1 MTLRYKPP
9 AASDLAME
17 QWRRAGSPGYRPEAQ
32 QYTWEQLHSLP
43 EARRRDAQGN
53 IGADFSGSSVYRDW
67 QDRANRNSAAERA
80 SFDAWYRNA
89 PSSGP
94 QSFRPGLPP
103 AQGSPNSDMAAW
115 STPEAAREAL
125 GGRPVVQF
133 GPGSYGG
140 QGGEP
145 MGPRPQQP
153 QGGVYGQSPF
163 SPLMTQ
169 PGSSQQQSNQF
180 GQPFNYL
187 GWLQQGRP
195 DSGQAAWQAAGSPKS
210 RPQGG
215 AGEETVPY
223 NWNRDTNNYY
233 GLGSRE
239 AWKAAGSPKSFRPG
253 QAQPIEPAFGGT
265 PYGAPSPWGDVF
277 QRPPPAPGYGADG
290 YGGGAQP
297 SQRPGFPD
305 RDRDGIDDRQQSSPA
320 DFKQPDGVTAA
331 VMKRAPTGKTWAEY
345 SSQFPSWAAHE
356 AKQKA
361 DQEARQK
368 RSQELAERVRYMN
381 DQAAA
386 TSQARGIPYNP
397 PAATGSPPAQ
407 QGSWTDLMRQY
418 ETLSST
424 PRDGEKAPRGRD
436 AAFQETFS
444 DASSSGA
451 YRPDQLETFKNRY
464 EQNLQA
470 DRLRAARMSQ
480 AQQPAAA
487 PASPPRFSDYF
498 RGDGS
503 YDYAAATE
511 AGKAYQRARVNSPE
525 NQKWLK
531 SQTPANRRVYSLL
544 QNLY

>member
-1 MTLRYKPP
+1 MTTRYKPHLDP
-9 AASDLAME
+9 ARTAASDLAME

-32 QYTWEQLHSLP
+32 QYTWGQLHSLP

-80 SFDAWYRNA
+80 AFDAWYRNA

-103 AQGSPNSDMAAW
+103 AQGSPSSDMAAW

-163 SPLMTQ
+163 SRWMSESDYTHRT
-169 PGSSQQQSNQF
+169 QQSNQF

-187 GWLQQGRP
+187 GWLQQGKP
-195 DSGQAAWQAAGSPKS
+195 ESGQAAWLAAGSPKS

-223 NWNRDTNNYY
+223 HWNRDTNNYY
-233 GLGSRE
+233 GLGSKE
-239 AWKAAGSPKSFRPG
+239 AWQAAGSPKSFRPG

-277 QRPPPAPGYGADG
+277 QRPPPVPGYGADG

-320 DFKQPDGVTAA
+320 DFKQPDGITAA
-331 VMKRAPTGKTWAEY
+331 VMNRAPTGKTWAEY

-361 DQEARQK
+361 GQEARQK
-368 RSQELAERVRYMN
+368 RSQEMAERVRYMN

-386 TSQARGIPYNP
+386 TSQARGVPYNQ

-407 QGSWTDLMRQY
+407 
-418 ETLSST
+418 
-424 PRDGEKAPRGRD
+424 P
-436 AAFQETFS
+436 
-444 DASSSGA
+444 
-451 YRPDQLETFKNRY
+451 
-464 EQNLQA
+464 
-470 DRLRAARMSQ
+470 
-480 AQQPAAA
+480 
-487 PASPPRFSDYF
+487 SPPRFSDYY
-498 RGDGS
+498 RDDGS
-503 YDYAAATE
+503 YDYASATAA
-511 AGKAYQRARVNSPE
+511 GRAYQQARVNSPE